1 MRLAQKIVN
10 EHWPELHAVVRILA
24 KRKLTGYT
32 PGRRLVV
39 TFENPDEARAAL
51 GLVDMIR
58 GKLEQAGTHATQL
71 EFDIMGKPVQ
81 GGEQ

>member
-1 MRLAQKIVN
+1 MRLAQKIVS

-24 KRKLTGYT
+24 KRKITGYT
-32 PGRRLVV
+32 PGQRLVV

-51 GLVDMIR
+51 GLIDLVQE
-58 GKLEQAGTHATQL
+58 KLERADAQPHQL